1 VRQHTLS
8 PHNYTVPANTK
19 ANAKTGVNNMSK
31 KKPKKTL
38 SEQKTLPIQSQDAR
52 DPKSNAARQSK
63 ANVKRAKKWQEE
75 HGA

>member
-1 VRQHTLS
+1 
-8 PHNYTVPANTK
+8 
-19 ANAKTGVNNMSK
+19 MSK